1 LHDRQFTAQIHRVV
15 ENCSKSSDEFAN
27 TLVYIQQLERERD
40 ELLTGL
46 EQIQLRCAE
55 LENTNQRLKN
65 DIEQL
70 SGLRHQY
77 YDVQDQNKTLEL
89 ANAELRAGIERLSR
103 TATTLSPLCI
113 ETPAQPNNV
122 LMPTSAIDT
131 YMYSDRTTS
140 PNDLT
145 IHTPNH
151 DSLHSPTSFV
161 TAEGR
166 SSFATPT
173 DIASPHDLFD
183 INETR
188 TPGNLQPNELIS
200 EDAAIC
206 EQESDSGGT
215 DSITSYT
222 TVRRMEA
229 SSSAVELN
237 LASDQV
243 DPEVLSESSTE
254 SELDTEIL
262 FRSKRTIRKAQDQD
276 KDNGATITRLI
287 CLDTENQSEHNHGDE
302 SVDEGEDESEEDE
315 HLSNYSTPQPRVS
328 YSKTTRHQRT
338 TGVNIPRSS
347 TRRRRSCHSM
357 DSSGQSKQ
365 RNGAED
371 VIGEETQSST
381 KKANPRGR
389 AFSKAGDQIQAKS
402 NPTDKQPQTL
412 DQGNLP
418 QQEEQPSSIRPPNR
432 GTEGS
437 LKEDIQASYTR
448 YGLKT
453 CLVFDYNDSDFS
465 RNTIIFRTNWKYRA
479 KLTEDTWKKLQGQ
492 SQEILQSFPAST
504 NARQVQIE
512 KDLIVKLCR
521 GTYLKSSERSLTDIA
536 MEIYRGLKCKR
547 DELNYAAFEFY
558 SLLIIMKYAKKEE
571 VGPPTLITH
580 TTRLTSASSTQ
591 RSKI

>member
-1 LHDRQFTAQIHRVV
+1 
-15 ENCSKSSDEFAN
+15 
-27 TLVYIQQLERERD
+27 
-40 ELLTGL
+40 
-46 EQIQLRCAE
+46 
-55 LENTNQRLKN
+55 
-65 DIEQL
+65 
-70 SGLRHQY
+70 
-77 YDVQDQNKTLEL
+77 
-89 ANAELRAGIERLSR
+89 
-103 TATTLSPLCI
+103 
-113 ETPAQPNNV
+113 
-122 LMPTSAIDT
+122 
-131 YMYSDRTTS
+131 
-140 PNDLT
+140 
-145 IHTPNH
+145 
-151 DSLHSPTSFV
+151 
-161 TAEGR
+161 
-166 SSFATPT
+166 
-173 DIASPHDLFD
+173 
-183 INETR
+183 
-188 TPGNLQPNELIS
+188 
-200 EDAAIC
+200 
-206 EQESDSGGT
+206 
-215 DSITSYT
+215 
-222 TVRRMEA
+222 
-229 SSSAVELN
+229 
-237 LASDQV
+237 
-243 DPEVLSESSTE
+243 
-254 SELDTEIL
+254 
-262 FRSKRTIRKAQDQD
+262 
-276 KDNGATITRLI
+276 
-287 CLDTENQSEHNHGDE
+287 
-302 SVDEGEDESEEDE
+302 
-315 HLSNYSTPQPRVS
+315 
-328 YSKTTRHQRT
+328 
-338 TGVNIPRSS
+338 
-347 TRRRRSCHSM
+347 M